1 MLQTNTHLVPKESI
15 QNAVFVTCPHIS
27 QVERSKLN
35 NCWALEYIHLLLLE
49 LQILNN
55 RLRLMVLIYLQ
66 WKNLGN
72 HFALERF
79 AKVLSGLIL
88 TVEIY

>member
-1 MLQTNTHLVPKESI
+1 MQSLLHALIFLKLREQVKQLLGPRIYKYGI
-15 QNAVFVTCPHIS
+15 YIS
-27 QVERSKLN
+27 
-35 NCWALEYIHLLLLE
+35 LLLE

-88 TVEIY
+88 TVKIY